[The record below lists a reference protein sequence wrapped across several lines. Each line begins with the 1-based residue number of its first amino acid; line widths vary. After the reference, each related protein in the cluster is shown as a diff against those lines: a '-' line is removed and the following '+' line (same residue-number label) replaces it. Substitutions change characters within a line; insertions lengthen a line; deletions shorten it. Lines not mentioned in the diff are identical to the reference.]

1 VNLLLVLPI
10 VLPLCGAAAC
20 MMVWRSRQAQ
30 RAVSVVVSFALLAA
44 AIAIFIAVRNESF
57 LTTAI
62 GSWPAPFGIV
72 LVVDLLS
79 ALMLVV
85 SAVIAVA
92 TTIYTLASMDVRHE
106 RFGYYPLSM
115 LLMMGVNGAFLTGD
129 LFNLYVW
136 FEVMLISSF
145 VLMVLGGEKE
155 QMESGIKYVTLNL
168 ISSAFFLTGIGV
180 LYAVTGALNMADIAR
195 QLPGAEQPGLVAA
208 IAVIFLVAFGIKA
221 AVFPLF
227 FWLPASYHTPPAA
240 ISAIFAALLTKV
252 GVYALLRMFTL
263 VFVHD
268 PGFTHRLILVIA
280 GLTMITGVLGA
291 VAQNEFRRILS
302 FHIISQIG
310 YMIMGLGI
318 FTPFAL
324 AASIFYVLHHIIV
337 KANLFFISGI
347 VHRIRGTYE
356 LRRLG
361 GLQTLTPFL
370 ALVFFVPAMSLAGI
384 PPLSGFFAKLGLV
397 RAGIAAGEYA
407 IVAAA
412 VVTGFFTL
420 FSMTKIWNEAFWK
433 PAPEATERPE
443 WRRDV
448 RVMML
453 PVTGLA
459 LLTIAIGLGAG
470 WLFSVSLEASTQLV
484 KREAYMRH
492 VLDER
497 RGR

>member
-1 VNLLLVLPI
+1 MNLLLVLPI
-10 VLPLCGAAAC
+10 VIPLSGAAAC

-30 RAVSVVVSFALLAA
+30 RSIAVVTSFALLAA
-44 AIAIFIAVRNESF
+44 AIAIFVAVREQS
-57 LTTAI
+57 LLMTEI

-72 LVVDLLS
+72 LVADLLS
-79 ALMLVV
+79 ALMLTV

-92 TTIYTLASMDVRHE
+92 TTIYSLASMDVRHE

-180 LYAVTGALNMADIAR
+180 LYAVTGALNLADIAR
-195 QLPGAEQPGLVAA
+195 RLPAAEQPALVGA

-252 GVYALLRMFTL
+252 GVYALLRVFTL

-318 FTPFAL
+318 FTSFAL

-356 LRRLG
+356 LRQLG
-361 GLQTLTPFL
+361 GLQTLTPLL
-370 ALVFFVPAMSLAGI
+370 ALVFFIPALSLAGI
-384 PPLSGFFAKLGLV
+384 PPLSGFFAKLGLI
-397 RAGIAAGEYA
+397 RAGIAAGEFA

-412 VVTGFFTL
+412 VGTGFFTL

-433 PAPEATERPE
+433 PAPESTELPG
-443 WRRDV
+443 WRNDA
-448 RVMML
+448 RVMMV
-453 PVTGLA
+453 PVIALA
-459 LLTIAIGLGAG
+459 LLTVVIGLGAG
-470 WLFSVSLEASTQLV
+470 WLFSVSLEASEQLMDPN
-484 KREAYMRH
+484 AYMRH
-492 VLDER
+492 VLQAGLR
-497 RGR
+497 

>member
-10 VLPLCGAAAC
+10 VIPLAGAAAC
-20 MMVWRSRQAQ
+20 MMVWRSRKAQ
-30 RAVSVVVSFALLAA
+30 RAIAVATSFALLAV
-44 AIAIFIAVRNESF
+44 AIAIFVAVREQS
-57 LTTAI
+57 LLITEI

-72 LVVDLLS
+72 LIADLLS
-79 ALMLVV
+79 ALMLTV

-92 TTIYTLASMDVRHE
+92 TTIYSLAAMEVRHE

-180 LYAVTGALNMADIAR
+180 LYAVTGALNLADIAR
-195 QLPGAEQPGLVAA
+195 RLPAAEQPALVGA

-252 GVYALLRMFTL
+252 GVYALLRVFTL

-268 PGFTHRLILVIA
+268 PEFTHRLILVIA

-318 FTPFAL
+318 FTSFAL

-361 GLQTLTPFL
+361 GLQTLTPLL
-370 ALVFFVPAMSLAGI
+370 ALVFFIPAMSLAGI
-384 PPLSGFFAKLGLV
+384 PPLSGFFAKLGLI
-397 RAGIAAGEYA
+397 RAGIAAGEFA

-412 VVTGFFTL
+412 VGTGFFTL

-433 PAPEATERPE
+433 PAPESTELPG
-443 WRRDV
+443 WRSDA
-448 RVMML
+448 RVMMV
-453 PVTGLA
+453 PVIALA
-459 LLTIAIGLGAG
+459 LLTVAIGLGAG
-470 WLFSVSLEASTQLV
+470 WLFSVSLEASEQLMHRDV
-484 KREAYMRH
+484 YMRH
-492 VLDER
+492 VLEAGLR
-497 RGR
+497 